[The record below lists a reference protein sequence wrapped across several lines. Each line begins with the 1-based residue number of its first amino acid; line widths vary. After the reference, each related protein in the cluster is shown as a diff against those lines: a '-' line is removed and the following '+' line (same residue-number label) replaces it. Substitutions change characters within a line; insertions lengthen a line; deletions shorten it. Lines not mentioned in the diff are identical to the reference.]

1 LVYHGMDL
9 GPADLGEPRFEV
21 YRERLEL
28 MGVHNAIGT
37 GWRAGDRPLGTLVAY
52 DSTRPSG
59 FSDEDLWVLKIA
71 ALAAGLVW
79 QHKMAE
85 RQLDEARQH
94 EAEFLRAQVERM
106 TELERLKSQFLR
118 LASHELRGPLTV
130 LRGYFDMIMSGTL
143 GPTSPRITPIYPIL
157 SAKVQ
162 EMAQLVNRMLETA
175 RLEDNRLNLLLDQ
188 VDVTAL
194 VKETVA
200 AIAPLRLNSHR
211 LELNVPSEA
220 ICVQGDQ
227 QRLGSV
233 LTNLLDNAIKYSPSG
248 GTISVS
254 CNVDAE
260 ERTVTVSIAD
270 QGIGIDAG
278 DLPRLFS
285 RFGRLVNPDNSHI
298 QGAGLGL
305 YLSREIAR
313 MHGGDITIN
322 SLRHRG
328 TVVHLSLPLAPVP
341 SEVAGSEVVL
351 S

>member
-1 LVYHGMDL
+1 
-9 GPADLGEPRFEV
+9 
-21 YRERLEL
+21 
-28 MGVHNAIGT
+28 
-37 GWRAGDRPLGTLVAY
+37 
-52 DSTRPSG
+52 
-59 FSDEDLWVLKIA
+59 
-71 ALAAGLVW
+71 
-79 QHKMAE
+79 
-85 RQLDEARQH
+85 
-94 EAEFLRAQVERM
+94 
-106 TELERLKSQFLR
+106 
-118 LASHELRGPLTV
+118 
-130 LRGYFDMIMSGTL
+130 
-143 GPTSPRITPIYPIL
+143 
-157 SAKVQ
+157 
-162 EMAQLVNRMLETA
+162 MAQLVNRMLETA